1 MLRVIPTGIPQ
12 GRSRAAMAYAASLAG
27 VALAIVVTLAMAP
40 LFGGASFLF
49 LVIPVAASAALAG
62 LGPGVASA
70 VAAAVAYFYLLVP
83 RLGAQGS
90 SAARLI
96 VFIAVAVLIIILSDS
111 SRRAT
116 ARARDQRRWLEVT
129 ISSIGD
135 AVIATD
141 TAGVVSLMNTVA
153 EDLTG
158 WRSDEGVGTPLREVY
173 RTIDEDTRVPLAS
186 PDGHT
191 LGHESPQLF
200 TGQTV
205 LITRSGREVPIDANV
220 APIRDEQ
227 GGIQG
232 MILVFHDIS
241 QRRRSEQELLQS
253 EERLRLSQQ
262 AGRIA
267 TWEWNL
273 TDGRFSWSENIAAL
287 LGHSPG
293 CFEGDPR
300 SCLELVHPEDRDRV
314 VETARHVRQERTPFE
329 IEFRV
334 IQADGNFRWLSGKG
348 QAFPGQGGRPG
359 RIIGVARDVTAR
371 RHAEE
376 ALRASEERFY
386 KAFNSS
392 PLPKWISR
400 LDTGE
405 MIDVNEAFL
414 RSTGFEREEVLG
426 QVPGRFG
433 LWDSAEDLRLA
444 GMVRR
449 KSSGRDLEFRFRRK
463 SGQARIFLLSFEL
476 ITLDREPCLLAVAN
490 DITERKQAEEALR
503 ESEERFRLMADTAPV
518 MIWLSGPDTLYTYFN
533 RSWLDFT
540 GRALG
545 EELGNGWSGGVHPDD
560 LQACLQTRA
569 EAFYRRAKFETEYR
583 LRRADGEYRWVVD
596 VGVPR
601 LTSEGTFAGY
611 IGSCLDIT
619 ERRKAE
625 QERERLLDRAE
636 AARRRAALLAE
647 ASAILASSLEYQTS
661 LQSVAELAVNHFAD
675 WCTVDVIEDG
685 ATSRVALAQRD
696 GDELEKAALAT
707 EPHALSVL
715 KTGRPEIVPVAG
727 GEEGGTSTRP
737 GRATSWMCV
746 PLMARGRIL
755 GALTLVA
762 AAPRRTY
769 SDEDL
774 SLAQDLADRA
784 AMAVEN
790 VQLLRQA
797 QQANRTKDEFLATV
811 SHELRTPLNSIL
823 GWAKMLGTGRLDQ
836 ANSSRAVEIIERNAK
851 AQAQLI
857 EDLLDISRIISGKL
871 RLDVRSVDLVPIIE
885 SAVDAVRLAAES
897 KGIRI
902 QRVLDSGIGPISGDP
917 DRLQQVVW
925 NLLSNAIKFTPR
937 EGRVQVRLEKI
948 GSAAHIVVSDT
959 GIGISPEFLPD
970 VFERFRQGDSS
981 STRKHGGLGLG
992 LAIASQLIEL
1002 HGGGISVKSEGTGNG
1017 AVFTVSLPI
1026 PAAGESGGRMQPGQ
1040 TPAAPG
1046 VGSPVLEGIRVLV
1059 VEDDTDTREVM
1070 TLILQQCGAEVRGA
1084 ASAGEAFD
1092 ILCTDWVPHV
1102 LVSDIEMPGED
1113 GYALIRRV
1121 RAREATHGGRIPA
1134 AALTAYARSEDRMRA
1149 QSAGFQAH
1157 VPKPVEPAELIAVV
1171 ASLAGRISLM
1181 QARN

>member
-1 MLRVIPTGIPQ
+1 
-12 GRSRAAMAYAASLAG
+12 MAYAASLAG
-27 VALAIVVTLAMAP
+27 VALALVLTLATVP
-40 LFGGASFLF
+40 LFRGASFLL
-49 LVIPVAASAALAG
+49 LVMAVAASAALAG
-62 LGPGVASA
+62 LGPSVASA
-70 VAAAVAYFYLLVP
+70 VAAAVGYLYVLVP
-83 RLGAQGS
+83 RLGPQGGGD
-90 SAARLI
+90 ARLI
-96 VFIAVAVLIIILSDS
+96 VFLAVASLIIILSDS
-111 SRRAT
+111 GRRAT
-116 ARARDQRRWLEVT
+116 ARAREQRRWLEVT

-158 WRSDEGVGTPLREVY
+158 WKSDEGVGTPLREVY
-173 RTIDEDTRVPLAS
+173 RTIDEGTRLPLAT
-186 PDGHT
+186 PDGHA
-191 LGHESPQLF
+191 SPPPF

-205 LITRSGREVPIDANV
+205 LITRTGREIPIDANV

-241 QRRRSEQELLQS
+241 QRRRNEWEMLQNG
-253 EERLRLSQQ
+253 ERLRLSQQ

-267 TWEWNL
+267 TWEWSLSN
-273 TDGRFSWSENIAAL
+273 GRFSWSGNIEAL
-287 LGHSPG
+287 LECPPG

-300 SCLELVHPEDRDRV
+300 SCLERVHPEDRDRV
-314 VETARHVRQERTPFE
+314 VETARQVRQDRTPFE
-329 IEFRV
+329 IEFRI
-334 IQADGNFRWLSGKG
+334 IQADGSFRWLSGKG
-348 QAFPGQGGRPG
+348 QAFPDQGGRPD
-359 RIIGVARDVTAR
+359 RIIGVASDVTAR
-371 RHAEE
+371 KYAEE

-405 MIDVNEAFL
+405 IVDVNEAFL

-433 LWDSAEDLRLA
+433 LWDAAEDLRLA
-444 GMVRR
+444 GMVRTR
-449 KSSGRDLEFRFRRK
+449 SSGRDLEFKFRRK
-463 SGQARIFLLSFEL
+463 SGHRQARIFLLSFER
-476 ITLDREPCLLAVAN
+476 ITLDGEPCLLAVAN

-518 MIWLSGPDTLYTYFN
+518 MIWLSGPDKLCTYFN

-540 GRALG
+540 GRAFG

-560 LQACLQTRA
+560 LQACLQTRG
-569 EAFYRRAKFETEYR
+569 EAFDRRANFEVEYR
-583 LRRADGEYRWVVD
+583 MRRADGEYRWVVD

-625 QERERLLDRAE
+625 QEREQLLERAE

-647 ASAILASSLEYQTS
+647 ASAILASSLEYRTS
-661 LQSVAELAVNHFAD
+661 LQSVAQLAVDHFAD
-675 WCTVDVIEDG
+675 RCTVDVIEDG
-685 ATSRVALAQRD
+685 ATRRIALAQRD
-696 GDELEKAALAT
+696 GDELETAALAI

-715 KTGRPEIVPVAG
+715 KTGRPELVPVVG
-727 GEEGGTSTRP
+727 REEDGTSVKP
-737 GRATSWMCV
+737 GELRATSWMCV

-762 AAPRRTY
+762 TGPGRTY

-774 SLAQDLADRA
+774 NLAQDLANRA

-790 VQLLRQA
+790 VQLLHQA
-797 QQANRTKDEFLATV
+797 QEANRTKDEFLATV

-823 GWAKMLGTGRLDQ
+823 GWARMLVTGRLDQ

-871 RLDVRSVDLVPIIE
+871 RLEVRSVDLVPVIE

-897 KGIRI
+897 KGIHI
-902 QRVLDSGIGPISGDP
+902 QRVLDSGIGLISGDP

-937 EGRVQVRLEKI
+937 EGRVQVRLEKN
-948 GSAAHIVVSDT
+948 GSTARIVVSDT
-959 GIGISPEFLPD
+959 GIGIGPEFLPH
-970 VFERFRQGDSS
+970 VFERFRQVDGS

-992 LAIASQLIEL
+992 LAIVSQLVEL
-1002 HGGGISVKSEGTGNG
+1002 HGGGISVESAGTGKG
-1017 AVFTVSLPI
+1017 AVFTVSLPV
-1026 PAAGESGGRMQPGQ
+1026 PAAAESGRRVQPC
-1040 TPAAPG
+1040 PAAATAG
-1046 VGSPVLEGIRVLV
+1046 IGSPVLQGIRVLV
-1059 VEDDTDTREVM
+1059 VEDEHDTREVM
-1070 TLILQQCGAEVRGA
+1070 TFILQQCGAEVRSA

-1092 ILCTDWVPHV
+1092 ILRTDWAPHV

-1121 RAREATHGGRIPA
+1121 RALEAERGGRIPA

-1149 QSAGFQAH
+1149 LSAGFQVH

-1171 ASLAGRISLM
+1171 ASLSGQTSLVR
-1181 QARN
+1181 ARS